1 MLEGDLIFVNEHCIA
16 KYLVSVLEL
25 IQVVETEFD
34 NIFNAKMNQ
43 LIASFYFNN
52 EIVEFD

>member
-1 MLEGDLIFVNEHCIA
+1 MLEGDLIFANEHYIA

-25 IQVVETEFD
+25 IQAVETEFD

-52 EIVEFD
+52 EL